1 MEVAMILNY
10 ALRKE
15 MWLLEVGDRYKDEPV
30 SIKYGIQ
37 KIMEEYIKTDEGR
50 KFFED
55 NHKKIFLCHF
65 VEIINQISKDILDK
79 YEIKSCSSSKT
90 DCVVIFSATDILIDM
105 PICAVFGKYD
115 KDYPLL
121 KHSIDRLLKSVNLYD
136 EIYLFRPLLL
146 DDGKLVGIG
155 FISDEV
161 MDDDAFSLQE
171 FLTAAAK
178 SVSETS
184 EILEN
189 KTYENQG
196 HYYKL
201 IDLRF

>member
-1 MEVAMILNY
+1 MILNY

-65 VEIINQISKDILDK
+65 VEIINQISK
-79 YEIKSCSSSKT
+79 